1 MPTQRK
7 SILVIHPSAQDPVGI
22 RRLLAQMGHVAITV
36 PQAQAALKV
45 LGTMRFDVIMT
56 NLSGCEAGAAR
67 DFIGQLRTL
76 APGSAVVGINRNLKG
91 AANESWHADCDA
103 LVCEPLSSSRVQW
116 VLDFDL
122 RYFGS

>member
-22 RRLLAQMGHVAITV
+22 RRLLADMGHVAVTV

-56 NLSGCEAGAAR
+56 NLSGTEAGAAR
-67 DFIGQLRTL
+67 DFIGQLRML
-76 APGSAVVGINRNLKG
+76 APGSAVVGINRNGAG

-103 LVCEPLSSSRVQW
+103 LVAEPLSPSRVQW